1 MPLKQLFEKVNMKLR
16 GHYQYYGVTDNY
28 VEMLI
33 YRNQTMKQ
41 LFYWMNRRSDK
52 RSYTWETFNGGL
64 LRTFPLLKPRISVSL
79 IPSN

>member
-52 RSYTWETFNGGL
+52 RSYTWETFNG
-64 LRTFPLLKPRISVSL
+64 